1 MIHTSFCE
9 GTLCECSH
17 YMYVALLPWTVT
29 GVNGGVS
36 EGVKG
41 SQLEACVGPLLE
53 QEHTESVQQG

>member
-1 MIHTSFCE
+1 
-9 GTLCECSH
+9 
-17 YMYVALLPWTVT
+17 MYVTFLPWTVT

-41 SQLEACVGPLLE
+41 TQREACVGPLLE